1 MTEQQLQRA
10 RDLRAQGLSLRAIGR
25 KLGLSHVQVRRWLG
39 PSPVPPQHPPETV
52 REVRER
58 FAAGEQIIDISRQLQ
73 IPHGTVCDWVWGR
86 TRRADGG
93 PMIMRPRKIRA
104 AACARLCCH
113 WGPDG
118 CTVGFPP
125 DDWSP
130 RYCGAF
136 SPRQLLPAAT

>member
-1 MTEQQLQRA
+1 MTEQQLQQA

-25 KLGLSHVQVRRWLG
+25 KLGLSHVQVRHWIG

-86 TRRADGG
+86 TRRECGG
-93 PMIMRPRKIRA
+93 PMIKRPRGTRTSE
-104 AACARLCCH
+104 CASRCRH
-113 WGPDG
+113 WGAEG
-118 CTVGFPP
+118 CAVGFPP

-130 RYCGAF
+130 RYCAAF
-136 SPRQLLPAAT
+136 SPRQPLPAAS

>member
-1 MTEQQLQRA
+1 VTEQQLQQA

-25 KLGLSHVQVRRWLG
+25 KLGLSHVQVRHWIG
-39 PSPVPPQHPPETV
+39 PSPVPPQHPPEVV

-86 TRRADGG
+86 TRRECGG
-93 PMIMRPRKIRA
+93 QMIRRPRGARTSK
-104 AACARLCCH
+104 CARLCQH
-113 WGPDG
+113 WDSEG
-118 CTVGFPP
+118 CAVGFPP

-130 RYCGAF
+130 RYCSAF
-136 SPRQLLPAAT
+136 SPRQPLPAAS

>member
-1 MTEQQLQRA
+1 VTEQQLQQA

-25 KLGLSHVQVRRWLG
+25 KLGLSHVQVRYWIG
-39 PSPVPPQHPPETV
+39 PSPVPPQHPPEMV
-52 REVRER
+52 RAVRER
-58 FAAGEQIIDISRQLQ
+58 FAAGELLVDISRQLQ

-86 TRRADGG
+86 TRRECGG
-93 PMIMRPRKIRA
+93 TMTRPRRSP
-104 AACARLCCH
+104 CTDRCRH
-113 WGPDG
+113 WGLDG
-118 CTVGFPP
+118 CAVGFPP

>member
-1 MTEQQLQRA
+1 MTEQQLQQA

-25 KLGLSHVQVRRWLG
+25 KLGLSHVQVRHWIG
-39 PSPVPPQHPPETV
+39 PSPVPPQHPPEVV

-86 TRRADGG
+86 TRRECGG
-93 PMIMRPRKIRA
+93 PMIRRSRGA
-104 AACARLCCH
+104 RTSECARLCSH
-113 WGPDG
+113 WGPEG
-118 CTVGFPP
+118 CAVGFPP

-130 RYCGAF
+130 RYCAAF
-136 SPRQLLPAAT
+136 SPRRPLPAAS